1 MIRYFAEDIKMPFLK
16 RRVCNNWIKSIIKQ
30 HSFNV
35 GDINY
40 IFCSDN
46 YLLQINN
53 QYLKHDHFTDIITF
67 NYNFEKTVS
76 ADIYISIDTVHN
88 NCLIYKV
95 PFDNELRRV
104 MIHGVLHLLG
114 FNDHTTSQK
123 LEMTTKEDEALSI
136 FYANFPNN

>member
-1 MIRYFAEDIKMPFLK
+1 MPFLK

-30 HSFNV
+30 HNFNV

>member
-1 MIRYFAEDIKMPFLK
+1 MPFLK